1 MVSDAGQAR
10 IARLWVDLA
19 VAAAGQADTD
29 ALLASDLATRIEAE
43 GPPAGAWLRSTAA
56 TLGAYALEVGGRGGS
71 RVAEPV
77 RELDLFLSER
87 LRPGDSISAE
97 SAVTAVRH
105 CLSLAR
111 FVRSRAGIGPG
122 AWRQVPVE
130 SAAQAVGTALANGL
144 SSELAVD
151 LLDELLEDDV
161 QGPDVLEAFVCATA
175 QLLVELDPHE
185 PAELLGARVTELLD
199 GVPKGAR
206 WLLTACL
213 SEAPEHD
220 QASTDLRP
228 FLPAVMLPADATRQA
243 GKAGRRGVLANG
255 LQCLEGLAT
264 VVGETLGIPREEL
277 LAMVLPGALVEHDLL
292 RTSPATT

>member
-10 IARLWVDLA
+10 IASLWVDLA
-19 VAAAGQADTD
+19 VAAAGQSDTD
-29 ALLASDLATRIEAE
+29 QLLASDLASRIEAE

-56 TLGAYALEVGGRGGS
+56 TLGAYALEVGGRGTS

-77 RELDLFLSER
+77 RELDDFLKVR

-97 SAVTAVRH
+97 TAVTAVRH

-130 SAAQAVGTALANGL
+130 SAAQAVGTSLAHGL

-175 QLLVELDPHE
+175 QLLVELDPLE
-185 PAELLGARVTELLD
+185 PTELLGARVGELLD
-199 GVPKGAR
+199 QVPKGAR

-228 FLPAVMLPADATRQA
+228 YLPTVMTPADATRQA
-243 GKAGRRGVLANG
+243 VKAGRRGVLTGG
-255 LQCLEGLAT
+255 LACLEVLAS
-264 VVGETLGIPREEL
+264 VVGESLGIPREEL
-277 LAMVLPGALVEHDLL
+277 LAMVLPGALVEHELL
-292 RTSPATT
+292 RAAT